1 MNAKQLAERR
11 IQLVARA
18 AVQRAALAHELEP
31 LRARLGL
38 VDQGVAALRSIGRHP
53 FLLAGAALV
62 LVAWR
67 PRGIGRWLQRGW
79 LAWQF
84 GRRLRKD

>member
-11 IQLVARA
+11 MQLVARA

-31 LRARLGL
+31 LRARLSL
-38 VDQGVAALRSIGRHP
+38 VEQGVAVLRSIARHP

-67 PRGIGRWLQRGW
+67 PRGVGRWLQRGW
-79 LAWQF
+79 LVWQF
-84 GRRLRKD
+84 GRRLRQD